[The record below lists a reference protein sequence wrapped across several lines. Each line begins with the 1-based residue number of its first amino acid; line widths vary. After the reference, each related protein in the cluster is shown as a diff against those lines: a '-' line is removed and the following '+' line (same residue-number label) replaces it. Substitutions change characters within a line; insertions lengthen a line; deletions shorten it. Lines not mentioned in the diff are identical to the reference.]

1 MPSDVANGS
10 ASYAAAVGDFP
21 VLVRGNPSALPDSD
35 FENLVIANLRLP
47 AYFPAATF
55 TLQPDADLPHAL
67 RLILVF
73 NPAAAN
79 LAGKDICR
87 MPDRVASAP
96 PGTQPVRVKMAFCNG
111 WAVVAENSGYTL
123 LPDVAARKFRR
134 LLRQTMNG
142 LFPPHEIDLD
152 DCLFRLLC
160 P

>member
-1 MPSDVANGS
+1 
-10 ASYAAAVGDFP
+10 
-21 VLVRGNPSALPDSD
+21 
-35 FENLVIANLRLP
+35 
-47 AYFPAATF
+47 
-55 TLQPDADLPHAL
+55 
-67 RLILVF
+67 
-73 NPAAAN
+73 
-79 LAGKDICR
+79 